1 MTPRVS
7 LRSIGDLEAERKI
20 VAIQD
25 GNHGEKHPKSAD
37 YVAAGV
43 PFVMAND
50 IRDARLNLT
59 DCKFLSQGQADS
71 LRIGFARPG
80 DVLLTHKGTIGRT
93 CVVPN
98 VEGYVML
105 TPQVTYYR
113 VDPHQMCNK
122 YLMYAFAE
130 PGFQDRMVAVSA
142 QSTRPYVG
150 ITAQRQLQV
159 LAHPFPQQQKIAS
172 ILSAY
177 DDLIENNLRRTQ
189 ILEEM
194 AQALY
199 REWFVEFRFPGH
211 DNVEWAETEGRKL
224 PEGWTRQPLGDV
236 SVNFDR
242 LRKPLSKMERA
253 KRKGPYPY
261 YGAAKVFDYID
272 DYIFDGDYLL
282 FAEDGSVMTKDRHP
296 VLQWASGRFWANN
309 HTHILQGGDS
319 VSTELLYLTLSMV
332 DVVGYVTG
340 AAQPKI
346 TQANLNRIPVV
357 VASSQIAARFDAL
370 VKPMIALV
378 QSLKREGDTLAAT
391 RDLLL
396 PKLVSGELD
405 TSELDID
412 VGEAA

>member
-1 MTPRVS
+1 MRLPLHWRLLKWGDLATLKYGKA
-7 LRSIGDLEAERKI
+7 LRSYRGVEGLYPVFGTNGQIGWHEEYLCPHPGVVVGRKGAYRGIHFSSKPFFVIDTAFYLSPLDRIAFDIKWAYYQLLDFDINKLDSGSAIPSTSREAFYEIPVLLPPVEVQRKI
-20 VAIQD
+20 
-25 GNHGEKHPKSAD
+25 
-37 YVAAGV
+37 AG
-43 PFVMAND
+43 
-50 IRDARLNLT
+50 T
-59 DCKFLSQGQADS
+59 
-71 LRIGFARPG
+71 
-80 DVLLTHKGTIGRT
+80 
-93 CVVPN
+93 
-98 VEGYVML
+98 
-105 TPQVTYYR
+105 
-113 VDPHQMCNK
+113 
-122 YLMYAFAE
+122 
-130 PGFQDRMVAVSA
+130 
-142 QSTRPYVG
+142 
-150 ITAQRQLQV
+150 
-159 LAHPFPQQQKIAS
+159 
-172 ILSAY
+172 LSAY
-177 DDLIENNLRRTQ
+177 DDLIENNLRRIQ

-211 DNVEWAETEGRKL
+211 DNVEWAETEGGKL

-391 RDLLL
+391 RDLVL